1 MSINFTPTPAN
12 EHQRKANW
20 DHKYRH
26 QNMSV
31 DMDVWYPFLKSIT
44 FKTYFIPLK
53 YREAEAVLNFN
64 FFKNKGKK
72 EKFTKEDITILKSLE
87 KKVDHYF
94 ETHEDLKNGAMFRL
108 SGRSGKDMDY
118 YDNKKI
124 FALYEENLEKVAKEY
139 GTDKTDINTKYVAI
153 TTLMNRFK
161 VNNGKDV
168 LNVLLTSE
176 RLFLDLKDWL
186 NHGGR
191 EQMILR
197 VWDDSLCSNREFRAF
212 IQNNELKAI
221 CQDERFACFKNMV
234 ENKDLY
240 EKLINEYFKKAL
252 QPLMKIPNYIA
263 DFCIL
268 KNNEVKLI
276 EFSPF
281 LRCTSACLFR
291 WDLNYDEMLHG
302 SGKLT
307 IRDKVCENLEYFV
320 NEWETYQSKPS
331 DPFDNYFKEVDSDNK
346 GVSIIDKTKNVFS
359 NLFKKKSNNENNN
372 KNEENTKKEEEK
384 VESNDNTNNTNKE
397 PKTFDMEKTKKFFS
411 NLFKKK
417 DNNENNNK
425 IEENTKKEDEKV
437 ESNDNTNNTNKEPKK
452 FDMEKTKKFF
462 SNLFKKKDNNEESN
476 KNEENTKKEDE
487 KVESNDN
494 NINSIE
500 KETKRFDFDK
510 TKKFFSN
517 LFKKKDNNENNNK
530 IEEITNKEDEK
541 VESNDNN
548 TITINKEPIKFE
560 NRKIFVVS
568 VLKTGF
574 FWSHK
579 YITYD
584 GSEDKVV
591 GKGVLE
597 DHTIYVDKNG
607 FGWIMEKKG
616 KKCYGEVIDVEYEDF
631 LDVEFFYGQRDTTM
645 QEITVKVDGED
656 VKVYAYIIK
665 EIFDNVKSE
674 ESEEKCEIEEYTL
687 EMQNEKFNSM
697 QHIINQQERYL
708 HMSLD
713 FDLKDSW

>member
-1 MSINFTPTPAN
+1 MSKNFTPTPAN

-53 YREAEAVLNFN
+53 YREAEAILNYN
-64 FFKNKGKK
+64 FYRNKNMKD
-72 EKFTKEDITILKSLE
+72 KFTKEDTKILKNLQ
-87 KKVDHYF
+87 KKVDYFF
-94 ETHEDLKNGAMFRL
+94 ETYDDLKNGAMFRL

-124 FALYEENLEKVAKEY
+124 MALYEENLEKVSKKLGKE
-139 GTDKTDINTKYVAI
+139 KTDVNTKYVAI

-197 VWDDSLCSNREFRAF
+197 KWDDSLCSDKEFRAF

-221 CQDERFACFKNMV
+221 CQDERFALFQDLV
-234 ENKDLY
+234 DNKDLY
-240 EKLINEYFKKAL
+240 EKLINDYFKTAL

-291 WDLNYDEMLHG
+291 WDINYDEMLHG
-302 SGKLT
+302 TGKLT
-307 IRDKVCENLEYFV
+307 VREKQCENLEYFV
-320 NEWETYQSKPS
+320 NEWITCQSKPS
-331 DPFDNYFKEVDSDNK
+331 DPFDNYFIED
-346 GVSIIDKTKNVFS
+346 
-359 NLFKKKSNNENNN
+359 
-372 KNEENTKKEEEK
+372 EEE
-384 VESNDNTNNTNKE
+384 E
-397 PKTFDMEKTKKFFS
+397 
-411 NLFKKK
+411 
-417 DNNENNNK
+417 
-425 IEENTKKEDEKV
+425 
-437 ESNDNTNNTNKEPKK
+437 
-452 FDMEKTKKFF
+452 
-462 SNLFKKKDNNEESN
+462 EESQLD
-476 KNEENTKKEDE
+476 K
-487 KVESNDN
+487 
-494 NINSIE
+494 IL
-500 KETKRFDFDK
+500 DK
-510 TKKFFSN
+510 TKKFFSSLN
-517 LFKKKDNNENNNK
+517 PKKLFGKKQ
-530 IEEITNKEDEK
+530 
-541 VESNDNN
+541 SNDISSN
-548 TITINKEPIKFE
+548 TSQIEKKEEEKITKPFE

-579 YITYD
+579 YITYF
-584 GSEDKVV
+584 GSENKTL

-616 KKCYGEVIDVEYEDF
+616 KKCYGEIIDVEYEDF

-645 QEITVKVDGED
+645 QEITVKLDGKD
-656 VKVYAYIIK
+656 IIVYAYIIK
-665 EIFDNVKSE
+665 EIFENVKNTE
-674 ESEEKCEIEEYTL
+674 PDNICEIEEYTI

-708 HMSLD
+708 NMSLD

>member
-1 MSINFTPTPAN
+1 MSKNFTPKPAN

-53 YREAEAVLNFN
+53 YREAEAIINYNLYRN
-64 FFKNKGKK
+64 KNQKD
-72 EKFTKEDITILKSLE
+72 KFTKEDTKILRNLQ

-94 ETHEDLKNGAMFRL
+94 ETYDDLKNGAMFRL

-124 FALYEENLEKVAKEY
+124 FSLYQQNLEKVSKKLNKPK
-139 GTDKTDINTKYVAI
+139 DDINTKYVSI

-197 VWDDSLCSNREFRAF
+197 KWDDSLCSDKEFRAF

-221 CQDERFACFKNMV
+221 CQDERFALFQDLV
-234 ENKDLY
+234 DNKDLY
-240 EKLINEYFKKAL
+240 EKLINDYFKKAL

-291 WDLNYDEMLHG
+291 WDLNYEEMLHG

-307 IRDKVCENLEYFV
+307 VRDKVCENLEYFV
-320 NEWETYQSKPS
+320 NEWETAQSKPS
-331 DPFDNYFKEVDSDNK
+331 DPFDNYFIEDEEKKDGN
-346 GVSIIDKTKNVFS
+346 IIDKAKNFFS
-359 NLFKKKSNNENNN
+359 HLNPMRLFSKKNNNDTNSNSNNINNNN
-372 KNEENTKKEEEK
+372 KTEEK
-384 VESNDNTNNTNKE
+384 TESE
-397 PKTFDMEKTKKFFS
+397 
-411 NLFKKK
+411 
-417 DNNENNNK
+417 
-425 IEENTKKEDEKV
+425 
-437 ESNDNTNNTNKEPKK
+437 
-452 FDMEKTKKFF
+452 
-462 SNLFKKKDNNEESN
+462 
-476 KNEENTKKEDE
+476 
-487 KVESNDN
+487 
-494 NINSIE
+494 NSIE
-500 KETKRFDFDK
+500 
-510 TKKFFSN
+510 
-517 LFKKKDNNENNNK
+517 NK
-530 IEEITNKEDEK
+530 DEK
-541 VESNDNN
+541 
-548 TITINKEPIKFE
+548 PFE

-584 GSEDKVV
+584 GSENKSL
-591 GKGVLE
+591 GKAVLE
-597 DHTIYVDKNG
+597 NHTIYVDKNG
-607 FGWIMEKKG
+607 FGWIMEKEG

-645 QEITVKVDGED
+645 KEITVKLDDKE

-665 EIFDNVKSE
+665 EIFDNVKNDE
-674 ESEEKCEIEEYTL
+674 GEEKCEIEEYTL

>member
-1 MSINFTPTPAN
+1 MSENFTPIPADDFL
-12 EHQRKANW
+12 RRANW

-64 FFKNKGKK
+64 FFRNKNQPD
-72 EKFTKEDITILKSLE
+72 KFTKEDTEILRNLE

-94 ETHEDLKNGAMFRL
+94 QTYDDLKNGAMFRL

-124 FALYEENLEKVAKEY
+124 MSLYEQNLDKVAKIY
-139 GTDKTDINTKYVAI
+139 GTDKNDVNTKYVAI
-153 TTLMNRFK
+153 CTLMNRFK
-161 VNNGKDV
+161 VNSGKDV

-186 NHGGR
+186 NHGGK

-197 VWDDSLCSNREFRAF
+197 VWDDNLCSDREFRAF

-221 CQDERFACFKNMV
+221 CQDERFAMFKNMV

-240 EKLINEYFKKAL
+240 EKLINDYFNKSLK
-252 QPLMKIPNYIA
+252 PLMKIPNYIA

-291 WDLNYDEMLHG
+291 WDINYEEMLNG
-302 SGKLT
+302 TGKLT
-307 IRDKVCENLEYFV
+307 IRDKVCENLDYFV
-320 NEWETYQSKPS
+320 NEWLTYQGKPS
-331 DPFDNYFKEVDSDNK
+331 DPFDNYFIED
-346 GVSIIDKTKNVFS
+346 
-359 NLFKKKSNNENNN
+359 
-372 KNEENTKKEEEK
+372 EEK
-384 VESNDNTNNTNKE
+384 ES
-397 PKTFDMEKTKKFFS
+397 
-411 NLFKKK
+411 
-417 DNNENNNK
+417 
-425 IEENTKKEDEKV
+425 I
-437 ESNDNTNNTNKEPKK
+437 
-452 FDMEKTKKFF
+452 
-462 SNLFKKKDNNEESN
+462 
-476 KNEENTKKEDE
+476 
-487 KVESNDN
+487 
-494 NINSIE
+494 
-500 KETKRFDFDK
+500 FDK
-510 TKKFFSN
+510 TKKILSYVN
-517 LFKKKDNNENNNK
+517 PLKLFAKKENIQNK
-530 IEEITNKEDEK
+530 IQEKKEEEIIPKK
-541 VESNDNN
+541 V
-548 TITINKEPIKFE
+548 FE

-584 GSEDKVV
+584 GSENKSL

-645 QEITVKVDGED
+645 KKISVKIDDKYIE
-656 VKVYAYIIK
+656 VYAYVIK
-665 EIFDNVKSE
+665 EIFENVKSQ
-674 ESEEKCEIEEYTL
+674 ESDDKCEIEEYTID
-687 EMQNEKFNSM
+687 MQNEKFNSM

-708 HMSLD
+708 NMSLD

>member
-1 MSINFTPTPAN
+1 MSKNFTPTPAN

-53 YREAEAVLNFN
+53 YREAEAILNYN
-64 FFKNKGKK
+64 FYRNKNMKD
-72 EKFTKEDITILKSLE
+72 KFTKEDTKILKNLQ
-87 KKVDHYF
+87 KKVDYFF
-94 ETHEDLKNGAMFRL
+94 ETYDDLKNGAMFRL

-124 FALYEENLEKVAKEY
+124 MALYEENLEKVSKKLGKE
-139 GTDKTDINTKYVAI
+139 KTDVNTKYVAI

-197 VWDDSLCSNREFRAF
+197 KWDDSLCSDKEFRAF

-221 CQDERFACFKNMV
+221 CQDERFALFQDLV
-234 ENKDLY
+234 DNKDLY
-240 EKLINEYFKKAL
+240 EKLINDYFKTAL

-291 WDLNYDEMLHG
+291 WDINYDEMLHG
-302 SGKLT
+302 TGKLT
-307 IRDKVCENLEYFV
+307 VREKQCENLEYFV
-320 NEWETYQSKPS
+320 NEWITCQSKPS
-331 DPFDNYFKEVDSDNK
+331 DPFDNYFIED
-346 GVSIIDKTKNVFS
+346 
-359 NLFKKKSNNENNN
+359 EEE
-372 KNEENTKKEEEK
+372 EENPL
-384 VESNDNTNNTNKE
+384 D
-397 PKTFDMEKTKKFFS
+397 
-411 NLFKKK
+411 
-417 DNNENNNK
+417 K
-425 IEENTKKEDEKV
+425 I
-437 ESNDNTNNTNKEPKK
+437 
-452 FDMEKTKKFF
+452 
-462 SNLFKKKDNNEESN
+462 L
-476 KNEENTKKEDE
+476 
-487 KVESNDN
+487 
-494 NINSIE
+494 
-500 KETKRFDFDK
+500 DK
-510 TKKFFSN
+510 TKKFFSSLN
-517 LFKKKDNNENNNK
+517 PKKLFGKKQ
-530 IEEITNKEDEK
+530 
-541 VESNDNN
+541 SNDISSN
-548 TITINKEPIKFE
+548 TSQIEKKEEEKITKPFE

-579 YITYD
+579 YITYF
-584 GSEDKVV
+584 GSENKTL

-616 KKCYGEVIDVEYEDF
+616 KKCYGEIIDVEYEDF

-645 QEITVKVDGED
+645 QEITVKLDGKD
-656 VKVYAYIIK
+656 IIVYAYIIK
-665 EIFDNVKSE
+665 EIFENVKNTE
-674 ESEEKCEIEEYTL
+674 PDNICEIEEYTI

-708 HMSLD
+708 NMSLD

>member
-1 MSINFTPTPAN
+1 MSKNFTPKPAN

-53 YREAEAVLNFN
+53 YREAEAIINYNLYRN
-64 FFKNKGKK
+64 KNQKD
-72 EKFTKEDITILKSLE
+72 KFTKEDTKILRNLQ

-94 ETHEDLKNGAMFRL
+94 ETYDDLKNGAMFRL

-124 FALYEENLEKVAKEY
+124 FSLYQQNLEKVSKKLNKPK
-139 GTDKTDINTKYVAI
+139 DDINTKYVSI

-197 VWDDSLCSNREFRAF
+197 KWDDSLCSDKEFRAF

-221 CQDERFACFKNMV
+221 CQDERFALFQDLV
-234 ENKDLY
+234 DNKDLY
-240 EKLINEYFKKAL
+240 EKLINDYFKKAL

-291 WDLNYDEMLHG
+291 WDLNYEEMLHG

-307 IRDKVCENLEYFV
+307 VRDKVCENLEYFV
-320 NEWETYQSKPS
+320 NEWETAQSKPS
-331 DPFDNYFKEVDSDNK
+331 DPFDNYFIEDEEKKDEN
-346 GVSIIDKTKNVFS
+346 IIDKAKNFFS
-359 NLFKKKSNNENNN
+359 HLNPMKLFSKKNNNDTNSNSNNINNNN
-372 KNEENTKKEEEK
+372 KTEEK
-384 VESNDNTNNTNKE
+384 TESE
-397 PKTFDMEKTKKFFS
+397 
-411 NLFKKK
+411 
-417 DNNENNNK
+417 
-425 IEENTKKEDEKV
+425 
-437 ESNDNTNNTNKEPKK
+437 
-452 FDMEKTKKFF
+452 
-462 SNLFKKKDNNEESN
+462 
-476 KNEENTKKEDE
+476 
-487 KVESNDN
+487 
-494 NINSIE
+494 NSIE
-500 KETKRFDFDK
+500 
-510 TKKFFSN
+510 
-517 LFKKKDNNENNNK
+517 NK
-530 IEEITNKEDEK
+530 DEK
-541 VESNDNN
+541 
-548 TITINKEPIKFE
+548 PFE

-584 GSEDKVV
+584 GSEDKSL
-591 GKGVLE
+591 GKAVLE
-597 DHTIYVDKNG
+597 NHTIYVDKNG
-607 FGWIMEKKG
+607 FGWIMEKEG

-645 QEITVKVDGED
+645 KEITVKLDDKEI
-656 VKVYAYIIK
+656 KVYAYIIK
-665 EIFDNVKSE
+665 EIFDNVKNDE
-674 ESEEKCEIEEYTL
+674 GEEKCEIEEYTL

-708 HMSLD
+708 KMSLD

>member
-1 MSINFTPTPAN
+1 MSINFTPTPASS
-12 EHQRKANW
+12 HQRKANW

-64 FFKNKGKK
+64 FFRNKNQPD
-72 EKFTKEDITILKSLE
+72 KFTKEDTEILRNLE

-94 ETHEDLKNGAMFRL
+94 QTYDDLKNGAMFRL

-118 YDNKKI
+118 YDNNKI
-124 FALYEENLEKVAKEY
+124 MSLYEQNLDKVAKIY
-139 GTDKTDINTKYVAI
+139 GTDKNDVNTKYVAI
-153 TTLMNRFK
+153 CTLMNRFK
-161 VNNGKDV
+161 VNSGKDV

-186 NHGGR
+186 NHGGK

-197 VWDDSLCSNREFRAF
+197 VWDDNLCSDREFRAF

-221 CQDERFACFKNMV
+221 CQDERFAMFKNMV

-240 EKLINEYFKKAL
+240 EKLINDYFNKSLK
-252 QPLMKIPNYIA
+252 PLMKIPNYIA

-291 WDLNYDEMLHG
+291 WDINYEEMLNG
-302 SGKLT
+302 TGKLT
-307 IRDKVCENLEYFV
+307 IRDKVCENLDYFV
-320 NEWETYQSKPS
+320 NEWLTYQGKPS
-331 DPFDNYFKEVDSDNK
+331 DPFDNYFIED
-346 GVSIIDKTKNVFS
+346 
-359 NLFKKKSNNENNN
+359 
-372 KNEENTKKEEEK
+372 EEK
-384 VESNDNTNNTNKE
+384 ES
-397 PKTFDMEKTKKFFS
+397 
-411 NLFKKK
+411 
-417 DNNENNNK
+417 
-425 IEENTKKEDEKV
+425 I
-437 ESNDNTNNTNKEPKK
+437 
-452 FDMEKTKKFF
+452 
-462 SNLFKKKDNNEESN
+462 
-476 KNEENTKKEDE
+476 
-487 KVESNDN
+487 
-494 NINSIE
+494 
-500 KETKRFDFDK
+500 FDK
-510 TKKFFSN
+510 TKKILSYVN
-517 LFKKKDNNENNNK
+517 PLKLFAKKENIQNK
-530 IEEITNKEDEK
+530 IQEKKEEEIIPKK
-541 VESNDNN
+541 V
-548 TITINKEPIKFE
+548 FE

-584 GSEDKVV
+584 GSENKSL

-645 QEITVKVDGED
+645 KKISVKIDDKYIE
-656 VKVYAYIIK
+656 VYAYVIK
-665 EIFDNVKSE
+665 EIFENVKSQ
-674 ESEEKCEIEEYTL
+674 ESDDKCEIEEYTID
-687 EMQNEKFNSM
+687 MQNEKFNSM

-708 HMSLD
+708 NMSLD

>member
-1 MSINFTPTPAN
+1 MSKNFTPTPAN
-12 EHQRKANW
+12 QHQRKANW

-53 YREAEAVLNFN
+53 YREAEAILNFN
-64 FFKNKGKK
+64 FYRNKNMKD
-72 EKFTKEDITILKSLE
+72 KFTKEDTKILRNLQ
-87 KKVDHYF
+87 KKVDYFF
-94 ETHEDLKNGAMFRL
+94 ETYDDLKNGAMFRL

-118 YDNKKI
+118 YDNEKI
-124 FALYEENLEKVAKEY
+124 MALYEENLEKVSKKLGKE
-139 GTDKTDINTKYVAI
+139 KTDINTKYVAI

-197 VWDDSLCSNREFRAF
+197 KWDDSLCSDKEFRAF

-221 CQDERFACFKNMV
+221 CQDERFALFQDLV
-234 ENKDLY
+234 DNKDLY
-240 EKLINEYFKKAL
+240 EKLINDYFKKAL

-291 WDLNYDEMLHG
+291 WDINYDEMLHG
-302 SGKLT
+302 DGKLT
-307 IRDKVCENLEYFV
+307 VREKVCENLEFFV
-320 NEWETYQSKPS
+320 NDWITCQSKPS
-331 DPFDNYFKEVDSDNK
+331 DPFDDYFIED
-346 GVSIIDKTKNVFS
+346 
-359 NLFKKKSNNENNN
+359 
-372 KNEENTKKEEEK
+372 EEE
-384 VESNDNTNNTNKE
+384 ESE
-397 PKTFDMEKTKKFFS
+397 
-411 NLFKKK
+411 LG
-417 DNNENNNK
+417 K
-425 IEENTKKEDEKV
+425 I
-437 ESNDNTNNTNKEPKK
+437 
-452 FDMEKTKKFF
+452 
-462 SNLFKKKDNNEESN
+462 
-476 KNEENTKKEDE
+476 
-487 KVESNDN
+487 
-494 NINSIE
+494 I
-500 KETKRFDFDK
+500 DK
-510 TKKFFSN
+510 TKKFFSSLN
-517 LFKKKDNNENNNK
+517 PMKLFGKKENNENKANTVQEEKKEEEK
-530 IEEITNKEDEK
+530 ITK
-541 VESNDNN
+541 
-548 TITINKEPIKFE
+548 PFE

-579 YITYD
+579 YITYF
-584 GSEDKVV
+584 GSENKTL
-591 GKGVLE
+591 GKGILE

-616 KKCYGEVIDVEYEDF
+616 KKCYGEIIDVEYEDF

-645 QEITVKVDGED
+645 QEITVKLDGKD
-656 VKVYAYIIK
+656 VKVYAYVIK
-665 EIFDNVKSE
+665 EIFENVKNTSPE
-674 ESEEKCEIEEYTL
+674 DICEIEEYTI

-708 HMSLD
+708 NMSLD

>member
-1 MSINFTPTPAN
+1 MSKNFTPTPAN

-53 YREAEAVLNFN
+53 YREAEAILNYN
-64 FFKNKGKK
+64 FYRNKNMKD
-72 EKFTKEDITILKSLE
+72 KFTKEDTKILKNLQ
-87 KKVDHYF
+87 KKVDYFF
-94 ETHEDLKNGAMFRL
+94 ETYDDLKNGAMFRL

-124 FALYEENLEKVAKEY
+124 MALYEENLEKVSKKLGKE
-139 GTDKTDINTKYVAI
+139 KTDVNTKYVAI

-197 VWDDSLCSNREFRAF
+197 KWDDSLCSDKEFRAF

-221 CQDERFACFKNMV
+221 CQDERFALFQDLV
-234 ENKDLY
+234 DNKDLY
-240 EKLINEYFKKAL
+240 EKLINDYFKTAL

-291 WDLNYDEMLHG
+291 WDINYDEMLHG
-302 SGKLT
+302 TGKLT
-307 IRDKVCENLEYFV
+307 VREKQCENLEYFV
-320 NEWETYQSKPS
+320 NEWITCQSKPS
-331 DPFDNYFKEVDSDNK
+331 DPFDNYFIED
-346 GVSIIDKTKNVFS
+346 
-359 NLFKKKSNNENNN
+359 
-372 KNEENTKKEEEK
+372 EEE
-384 VESNDNTNNTNKE
+384 
-397 PKTFDMEKTKKFFS
+397 
-411 NLFKKK
+411 
-417 DNNENNNK
+417 
-425 IEENTKKEDEKV
+425 
-437 ESNDNTNNTNKEPKK
+437 
-452 FDMEKTKKFF
+452 
-462 SNLFKKKDNNEESN
+462 EESQLD
-476 KNEENTKKEDE
+476 K
-487 KVESNDN
+487 
-494 NINSIE
+494 IL
-500 KETKRFDFDK
+500 DK
-510 TKKFFSN
+510 TKKFFSSLN
-517 LFKKKDNNENNNK
+517 PKKLFGKKQ
-530 IEEITNKEDEK
+530 
-541 VESNDNN
+541 SNDISSN
-548 TITINKEPIKFE
+548 TSQVEKKEEEKIKKPFE

-579 YITYD
+579 YITYF
-584 GSEDKVV
+584 GSENKTL

-597 DHTIYVDKNG
+597 DHTIYIDKNG

-616 KKCYGEVIDVEYEDF
+616 KKCYGEIIDVEYEDF

-645 QEITVKVDGED
+645 QEITVKLDGKD
-656 VKVYAYIIK
+656 IIVYAYIIK
-665 EIFDNVKSE
+665 EIFENVKNTE
-674 ESEEKCEIEEYTL
+674 PDNICEIEEYTI
-687 EMQNEKFNSM
+687 EIQNEKFNSM

-708 HMSLD
+708 NMSLD

>member
-1 MSINFTPTPAN
+1 MSKNFTPKPAN

-53 YREAEAVLNFN
+53 YREAEAIINYNLYRN
-64 FFKNKGKK
+64 KNQKD
-72 EKFTKEDITILKSLE
+72 KFTKEDTKILRNLQ

-94 ETHEDLKNGAMFRL
+94 ETYDDLNNGAMFRL

-124 FALYEENLEKVAKEY
+124 FSLYQQNLEKVSKKLNKPK
-139 GTDKTDINTKYVAI
+139 DDINTKYVSI

-197 VWDDSLCSNREFRAF
+197 KWDDSLCSDKEFRAF

-221 CQDERFACFKNMV
+221 CQDERFALFQDLV
-234 ENKDLY
+234 DNKDLY
-240 EKLINEYFKKAL
+240 EKLINDYFKKAL

-291 WDLNYDEMLHG
+291 WDLNYEEMLHG

-307 IRDKVCENLEYFV
+307 VRDKVCENLEYFV
-320 NEWETYQSKPS
+320 NEWETAQSKPS
-331 DPFDNYFKEVDSDNK
+331 DPFDNYFIEDEEKKDEN
-346 GVSIIDKTKNVFS
+346 IIDKAKNFFS
-359 NLFKKKSNNENNN
+359 HLNPMKLFSKKNNNDTNSNSNNINNNN
-372 KNEENTKKEEEK
+372 KTEEK
-384 VESNDNTNNTNKE
+384 TESE
-397 PKTFDMEKTKKFFS
+397 
-411 NLFKKK
+411 
-417 DNNENNNK
+417 
-425 IEENTKKEDEKV
+425 
-437 ESNDNTNNTNKEPKK
+437 
-452 FDMEKTKKFF
+452 
-462 SNLFKKKDNNEESN
+462 
-476 KNEENTKKEDE
+476 
-487 KVESNDN
+487 
-494 NINSIE
+494 NSIE
-500 KETKRFDFDK
+500 
-510 TKKFFSN
+510 
-517 LFKKKDNNENNNK
+517 
-530 IEEITNKEDEK
+530 NKEK
-541 VESNDNN
+541 
-548 TITINKEPIKFE
+548 KPFE

-584 GSEDKVV
+584 GSEDKSL
-591 GKGVLE
+591 GKAVLE
-597 DHTIYVDKNG
+597 NHTIYVDKNG
-607 FGWIMEKKG
+607 FGWIMEKEG

-645 QEITVKVDGED
+645 KEITVKLDDKE

-665 EIFDNVKSE
+665 EIFDNVKNDE
-674 ESEEKCEIEEYTL
+674 GEEKCEIEEYTL

-708 HMSLD
+708 NMSLD

>member
-1 MSINFTPTPAN
+1 MSINYTPTPAN

-64 FFKNKGKK
+64 YFKNKGKK
-72 EKFTKEDITILKSLE
+72 DMFKKEDIEILKNLQ

-94 ETHEDLKNGAMFRL
+94 ETYDDLKNGAMFRL

-118 YDNKKI
+118 YDNEKI
-124 FALYEENLEKVAKEY
+124 YALYQENLEKVAKEY

-268 KNNEVKLI
+268 KDNEVKLI

-291 WDLNYDEMLHG
+291 WDLNYDEMLNG

-320 NEWETYQSKPS
+320 TEWETYQSKPS
-331 DPFDNYFKEVDSDNK
+331 DPFDNYFKENDDDN
-346 GVSIIDKTKNVFS
+346 VEEIEQESIIDKTKKFFF
-359 NLFKKKSNNENNN
+359 NLFKKKNNNAITDN
-372 KNEENTKKEEEK
+372 KNEETTKKEEEK
-384 VESNDNTNNTNKE
+384 VENSDNNTNTNITTE
-397 PKTFDMEKTKKFFS
+397 PK
-411 NLFKKK
+411 
-417 DNNENNNK
+417 
-425 IEENTKKEDEKV
+425 
-437 ESNDNTNNTNKEPKK
+437 
-452 FDMEKTKKFF
+452 
-462 SNLFKKKDNNEESN
+462 
-476 KNEENTKKEDE
+476 
-487 KVESNDN
+487 
-494 NINSIE
+494 
-500 KETKRFDFDK
+500 
-510 TKKFFSN
+510 
-517 LFKKKDNNENNNK
+517 
-530 IEEITNKEDEK
+530 
-541 VESNDNN
+541 
-548 TITINKEPIKFE
+548 KFE

-591 GKGVLE
+591 GRGVLE

-645 QEITVKVDGED
+645 QEITVKVDGKDE
-656 VKVYAYIIK
+656 KVYAYIIK

-674 ESEEKCEIEEYTL
+674 EGEDKCEIEEYTL

>member
-1 MSINFTPTPAN
+1 MSKNFTPKPAN

-53 YREAEAVLNFN
+53 YREAEAIINYNLYRN
-64 FFKNKGKK
+64 KNQKD
-72 EKFTKEDITILKSLE
+72 KFTKEDTKILRNLQ

-94 ETHEDLKNGAMFRL
+94 ETYDDLKNGAMFRL

-124 FALYEENLEKVAKEY
+124 FSLYQQNLEKVSKKLNKPK
-139 GTDKTDINTKYVAI
+139 DDINTKYVSI

-197 VWDDSLCSNREFRAF
+197 KWDDSLCSDKEFRAF

-221 CQDERFACFKNMV
+221 CQDERFALFQDLV
-234 ENKDLY
+234 DNKDLY
-240 EKLINEYFKKAL
+240 EKLINDYFKKAL

-291 WDLNYDEMLHG
+291 WDLNYEEMLHG

-307 IRDKVCENLEYFV
+307 VRDKVCENLEYFV
-320 NEWETYQSKPS
+320 NEWETAQSKPS
-331 DPFDNYFKEVDSDNK
+331 DPFDNYFIEDEEKKDEN
-346 GVSIIDKTKNVFS
+346 IIDKAKNFFS
-359 NLFKKKSNNENNN
+359 HLNPMKLFSKKNNN
-372 KNEENTKKEEEK
+372 DTN
-384 VESNDNTNNTNKE
+384 SN
-397 PKTFDMEKTKKFFS
+397 S
-411 NLFKKK
+411 
-417 DNNENNNK
+417 
-425 IEENTKKEDEKV
+425 
-437 ESNDNTNNTNKEPKK
+437 
-452 FDMEKTKKFF
+452 
-462 SNLFKKKDNNEESN
+462 
-476 KNEENTKKEDE
+476 
-487 KVESNDN
+487 N
-494 NINSIE
+494 NINNNDKTEGKTESENSIE
-500 KETKRFDFDK
+500 
-510 TKKFFSN
+510 
-517 LFKKKDNNENNNK
+517 
-530 IEEITNKEDEK
+530 NKEEK
-541 VESNDNN
+541 
-548 TITINKEPIKFE
+548 PFE

-584 GSEDKVV
+584 GSEDKSL
-591 GKGVLE
+591 GKAVLE
-597 DHTIYVDKNG
+597 NHTIYVDKNG
-607 FGWIMEKKG
+607 FGWIMEKEG

-645 QEITVKVDGED
+645 KEITVKLDDKE

-665 EIFDNVKSE
+665 EIFDNVKNDE
-674 ESEEKCEIEEYTL
+674 GEEKCEIEEYTL

-708 HMSLD
+708 NMSLD

>member
-1 MSINFTPTPAN
+1 MSKNFTPTPAN

-53 YREAEAVLNFN
+53 YREAEAILNYN
-64 FFKNKGKK
+64 FYRNKNMKD
-72 EKFTKEDITILKSLE
+72 KFTKEDTKILKNLQ
-87 KKVDHYF
+87 KKVDYFF
-94 ETHEDLKNGAMFRL
+94 ETYDDLKNGAMFRL

-124 FALYEENLEKVAKEY
+124 MALYEENLEKVSKKLGKE
-139 GTDKTDINTKYVAI
+139 KTDVNTKYVAI

-197 VWDDSLCSNREFRAF
+197 KWDDSLCSDKEFRAF

-221 CQDERFACFKNMV
+221 CQDERFALFQDLV
-234 ENKDLY
+234 DNKDLY
-240 EKLINEYFKKAL
+240 EKLINDYFKTAL

-291 WDLNYDEMLHG
+291 WDINYDEMLHG
-302 SGKLT
+302 TGKLT
-307 IRDKVCENLEYFV
+307 VREKQCENLEYFV
-320 NEWETYQSKPS
+320 NEWITCQSKPS
-331 DPFDNYFKEVDSDNK
+331 DPFDNYFIED
-346 GVSIIDKTKNVFS
+346 
-359 NLFKKKSNNENNN
+359 
-372 KNEENTKKEEEK
+372 EEE
-384 VESNDNTNNTNKE
+384 E
-397 PKTFDMEKTKKFFS
+397 
-411 NLFKKK
+411 
-417 DNNENNNK
+417 
-425 IEENTKKEDEKV
+425 
-437 ESNDNTNNTNKEPKK
+437 
-452 FDMEKTKKFF
+452 
-462 SNLFKKKDNNEESN
+462 EESQLD
-476 KNEENTKKEDE
+476 K
-487 KVESNDN
+487 
-494 NINSIE
+494 IL
-500 KETKRFDFDK
+500 DK
-510 TKKFFSN
+510 TKKFFSSLN
-517 LFKKKDNNENNNK
+517 PKKLFGKKQGNDISSNTSQIEKKEEEK
-530 IEEITNKEDEK
+530 ITK
-541 VESNDNN
+541 
-548 TITINKEPIKFE
+548 PFE

-579 YITYD
+579 YITYF
-584 GSEDKVV
+584 GSENKTL

-616 KKCYGEVIDVEYEDF
+616 KKCYGEIIDVEYEDF

-645 QEITVKVDGED
+645 QEITVKLDGKD
-656 VKVYAYIIK
+656 IIVYAYIIK
-665 EIFDNVKSE
+665 EIFENVKNTE
-674 ESEEKCEIEEYTL
+674 PDNICEIEEYTI

-708 HMSLD
+708 NMSLD

>member
-1 MSINFTPTPAN
+1 MSKNFTPTPAN

-53 YREAEAVLNFN
+53 YREAEAILNYN
-64 FFKNKGKK
+64 FYRNKNMKD
-72 EKFTKEDITILKSLE
+72 KFTKEDTKILKNLQ
-87 KKVDHYF
+87 KKVDYFF
-94 ETHEDLKNGAMFRL
+94 ETYDDLKNGAMFRL

-124 FALYEENLEKVAKEY
+124 MALYEENLEKVSKKLGKE
-139 GTDKTDINTKYVAI
+139 KTDVNTKYVAI

-197 VWDDSLCSNREFRAF
+197 KWDDSLCSDKEFRAF

-221 CQDERFACFKNMV
+221 CQDERFALFQDLV
-234 ENKDLY
+234 DNKDLY
-240 EKLINEYFKKAL
+240 EKLINDYFKTAL

-291 WDLNYDEMLHG
+291 WDINYDEMLHG
-302 SGKLT
+302 TGKLT
-307 IRDKVCENLEYFV
+307 VREKQCENLEYFV
-320 NEWETYQSKPS
+320 NEWITCQSKPS
-331 DPFDNYFKEVDSDNK
+331 DPFDNYFIED
-346 GVSIIDKTKNVFS
+346 
-359 NLFKKKSNNENNN
+359 
-372 KNEENTKKEEEK
+372 EEE
-384 VESNDNTNNTNKE
+384 
-397 PKTFDMEKTKKFFS
+397 
-411 NLFKKK
+411 
-417 DNNENNNK
+417 
-425 IEENTKKEDEKV
+425 
-437 ESNDNTNNTNKEPKK
+437 
-452 FDMEKTKKFF
+452 
-462 SNLFKKKDNNEESN
+462 EESPLD
-476 KNEENTKKEDE
+476 K
-487 KVESNDN
+487 
-494 NINSIE
+494 IL
-500 KETKRFDFDK
+500 DK
-510 TKKFFSN
+510 TKKFFSSLN
-517 LFKKKDNNENNNK
+517 PKKLFEKKQ
-530 IEEITNKEDEK
+530 
-541 VESNDNN
+541 SNDISSN
-548 TITINKEPIKFE
+548 TSQIEKKEEEKITKPFE

-579 YITYD
+579 YITYF
-584 GSEDKVV
+584 GSENKTL

-616 KKCYGEVIDVEYEDF
+616 KKCYGEIIDVEYEDF

-645 QEITVKVDGED
+645 QEITVKLDGKD
-656 VKVYAYIIK
+656 IIVYAYIIK
-665 EIFDNVKSE
+665 EIFENVKNTE
-674 ESEEKCEIEEYTL
+674 PDNICEIEEYTI

-708 HMSLD
+708 NMSLD

>member
-1 MSINFTPTPAN
+1 MSKNFTPKPAN

-53 YREAEAVLNFN
+53 YREAEAIINYNLYRN
-64 FFKNKGKK
+64 KNQKD
-72 EKFTKEDITILKSLE
+72 KFTKEDTKILRNLQ

-94 ETHEDLKNGAMFRL
+94 ETYDDLKNGAMFRL

-124 FALYEENLEKVAKEY
+124 FSLYQQNLEKVSKKLNKPK
-139 GTDKTDINTKYVAI
+139 DDINTKYVSI

-197 VWDDSLCSNREFRAF
+197 KWDDSLCSDKEFRAF

-221 CQDERFACFKNMV
+221 CQDERFALFQDLV
-234 ENKDLY
+234 DNKDLY
-240 EKLINEYFKKAL
+240 EKLINDYFKKAL

-291 WDLNYDEMLHG
+291 WDLNYEEMLHG

-307 IRDKVCENLEYFV
+307 VRDKVCENLEYFV
-320 NEWETYQSKPS
+320 NEWETAQSKPS
-331 DPFDNYFKEVDSDNK
+331 DPFDNYFIEDEEKKDEN
-346 GVSIIDKTKNVFS
+346 IIDKAKNFFS
-359 NLFKKKSNNENNN
+359 HLNPMKLFSKKNNNDTNSNSNNINNNN
-372 KNEENTKKEEEK
+372 KTEEK
-384 VESNDNTNNTNKE
+384 TESG
-397 PKTFDMEKTKKFFS
+397 
-411 NLFKKK
+411 
-417 DNNENNNK
+417 
-425 IEENTKKEDEKV
+425 
-437 ESNDNTNNTNKEPKK
+437 
-452 FDMEKTKKFF
+452 
-462 SNLFKKKDNNEESN
+462 
-476 KNEENTKKEDE
+476 
-487 KVESNDN
+487 
-494 NINSIE
+494 NSIE
-500 KETKRFDFDK
+500 
-510 TKKFFSN
+510 
-517 LFKKKDNNENNNK
+517 
-530 IEEITNKEDEK
+530 NKEEK
-541 VESNDNN
+541 
-548 TITINKEPIKFE
+548 PFE

-584 GSEDKVV
+584 GSEDKSL
-591 GKGVLE
+591 GKAVLE
-597 DHTIYVDKNG
+597 NHTIYVDKNG
-607 FGWIMEKKG
+607 FGWIMEKEG

-645 QEITVKVDGED
+645 KEITVKLDDKE

-665 EIFDNVKSE
+665 EIFDNVKNDE
-674 ESEEKCEIEEYTL
+674 GEEKCEIEEYTL

-708 HMSLD
+708 NMSLD

>member
-12 EHQRKANW
+12 KHQRSANW

-53 YREAEAVLNFN
+53 YREAEAILNFN
-64 FFKNKGKK
+64 YYRNKGQKD
-72 EKFTKEDITILKSLE
+72 KFTKEDTKILRNLE

-94 ETHEDLKNGAMFRL
+94 ETHDDLKNGAMFRL

-118 YDNKKI
+118 YDNEKI
-124 FALYEENLEKVAKEY
+124 YALYQENLKRKCKEL
-139 GTDKTDINTKYVAI
+139 GTDENDINTKYVSI

-197 VWDDSLCSNREFRAF
+197 KWDDSLCSDREFRAF

-221 CQDERFACFKNMV
+221 CQDERFALFKNMV

-240 EKLINEYFKKAL
+240 EKLINDYFKTAL

-291 WDLNYDEMLHG
+291 WDINYDEMLHG
-302 SGKLT
+302 NGKLT
-307 IRDKVCENLEYFV
+307 VREKECENLEYFV
-320 NEWETYQSKPS
+320 TEWEAQQSKPS
-331 DPFDNYFKEVDSDNK
+331 DPFDNYFIEDEEKKNE
-346 GVSIIDKTKNVFS
+346 GFIDKAKN
-359 NLFKKKSNNENNN
+359 
-372 KNEENTKKEEEK
+372 
-384 VESNDNTNNTNKE
+384 
-397 PKTFDMEKTKKFFS
+397 FFS
-411 NLFKKK
+411 NLFGKKQ
-417 DNNENNNK
+417 NTNENTIKEENK
-425 IEENTKKEDEKV
+425 ITNTE
-437 ESNDNTNNTNKEPKK
+437 NKE
-452 FDMEKTKKFF
+452 
-462 SNLFKKKDNNEESN
+462 N
-476 KNEENTKKEDE
+476 K
-487 KVESNDN
+487 
-494 NINSIE
+494 
-500 KETKRFDFDK
+500 
-510 TKKFFSN
+510 
-517 LFKKKDNNENNNK
+517 
-530 IEEITNKEDEK
+530 
-541 VESNDNN
+541 
-548 TITINKEPIKFE
+548 KFE

-574 FWSHK
+574 YWSPK

-584 GSEDKVV
+584 GNENKVL

-607 FGWIMEKKG
+607 FGWILEKKG

-631 LDVEFFYGQRDTTM
+631 LDVEFFYGQKDTLM
-645 QEITVKVDGED
+645 QEITVKVDDKD
-656 VKVYAYIIK
+656 VKVYAYVVK
-665 EIFDNVKSE
+665 EIFDNVKNE
-674 ESEEKCEIEEYTL
+674 KDGEKCEVEEYTL

-697 QHIINQQERYL
+697 QHVINQQERYL

>member
-1 MSINFTPTPAN
+1 MSINYTPTPAN
-12 EHQRKANW
+12 QHQRKANW

-53 YREAEAVLNFN
+53 YREAEAIINYNLYRN
-64 FFKNKGKK
+64 KNQKD
-72 EKFTKEDITILKSLE
+72 KFTKEDTKILRNLQ

-94 ETHEDLKNGAMFRL
+94 ETYDDLKNGAMFRL

-124 FALYEENLEKVAKEY
+124 FSLYQQNLEKVSKKLNKPK
-139 GTDKTDINTKYVAI
+139 DDINTKYVSI

-197 VWDDSLCSNREFRAF
+197 KWDDSLCSDKEFRAF

-221 CQDERFACFKNMV
+221 CQDERFALFQDLV
-234 ENKDLY
+234 DNKDLY
-240 EKLINEYFKKAL
+240 EKLINDYFKKAL

-291 WDLNYDEMLHG
+291 WDLNYEEMLHG

-307 IRDKVCENLEYFV
+307 VRDKVCENLEYFV
-320 NEWETYQSKPS
+320 NEWETAQSKPS
-331 DPFDNYFKEVDSDNK
+331 DPFDNYFIEDEEKKDEN
-346 GVSIIDKTKNVFS
+346 IIDKAKNFFS
-359 NLFKKKSNNENNN
+359 HLNPMKLFSKKNNNDTNSNSNNINNNN
-372 KNEENTKKEEEK
+372 KTEEK
-384 VESNDNTNNTNKE
+384 TESE
-397 PKTFDMEKTKKFFS
+397 
-411 NLFKKK
+411 
-417 DNNENNNK
+417 
-425 IEENTKKEDEKV
+425 
-437 ESNDNTNNTNKEPKK
+437 
-452 FDMEKTKKFF
+452 
-462 SNLFKKKDNNEESN
+462 
-476 KNEENTKKEDE
+476 
-487 KVESNDN
+487 
-494 NINSIE
+494 NSIE
-500 KETKRFDFDK
+500 
-510 TKKFFSN
+510 
-517 LFKKKDNNENNNK
+517 
-530 IEEITNKEDEK
+530 NKEEK
-541 VESNDNN
+541 
-548 TITINKEPIKFE
+548 PFE

-584 GSEDKVV
+584 GSEDKSL
-591 GKGVLE
+591 GKAVLE
-597 DHTIYVDKNG
+597 NHTIYVDKNG
-607 FGWIMEKKG
+607 FGWIMEKEG
-616 KKCYGEVIDVEYEDF
+616 KKCYGEVIEVEYEDF

-645 QEITVKVDGED
+645 KEITVKLDDKE

-665 EIFDNVKSE
+665 EIFDNVKNDE
-674 ESEEKCEIEEYTL
+674 GEEKCEIEEYTL

-708 HMSLD
+708 NMSLD

>member
-1 MSINFTPTPAN
+1 MSKNFTPTPAN

-53 YREAEAVLNFN
+53 YREAEAILNYN
-64 FFKNKGKK
+64 FYRNKNMKD
-72 EKFTKEDITILKSLE
+72 KFTKEDTKILKNLQ
-87 KKVDHYF
+87 KKVDYFF
-94 ETHEDLKNGAMFRL
+94 ETYDDLKNGAMFRL

-124 FALYEENLEKVAKEY
+124 MALYEENLEKVSKKLGKE
-139 GTDKTDINTKYVAI
+139 KTDVNTKYVAI

-197 VWDDSLCSNREFRAF
+197 KWDDSLCSDKEFRAF

-221 CQDERFACFKNMV
+221 CQDERFALFQDLV
-234 ENKDLY
+234 DNKDLY
-240 EKLINEYFKKAL
+240 EKLINDYFKTAL

-291 WDLNYDEMLHG
+291 WDINYDEMLHG
-302 SGKLT
+302 TGKLT
-307 IRDKVCENLEYFV
+307 VREKQCENLEYFV
-320 NEWETYQSKPS
+320 NEWITCQSKPS
-331 DPFDNYFKEVDSDNK
+331 DPFDNYFIED
-346 GVSIIDKTKNVFS
+346 
-359 NLFKKKSNNENNN
+359 
-372 KNEENTKKEEEK
+372 EEE
-384 VESNDNTNNTNKE
+384 ESQLD
-397 PKTFDMEKTKKFFS
+397 
-411 NLFKKK
+411 
-417 DNNENNNK
+417 K
-425 IEENTKKEDEKV
+425 I
-437 ESNDNTNNTNKEPKK
+437 
-452 FDMEKTKKFF
+452 
-462 SNLFKKKDNNEESN
+462 L
-476 KNEENTKKEDE
+476 
-487 KVESNDN
+487 
-494 NINSIE
+494 
-500 KETKRFDFDK
+500 DK
-510 TKKFFSN
+510 TKKFFSSLN
-517 LFKKKDNNENNNK
+517 PKKLFGKKQ
-530 IEEITNKEDEK
+530 
-541 VESNDNN
+541 SNDISSNSSQVEK
-548 TITINKEPIKFE
+548 KEEEKIKKPFE

-579 YITYD
+579 YITYF
-584 GSEDKVV
+584 GSENKTL

-616 KKCYGEVIDVEYEDF
+616 KKCYGEIIDVEYEDF

-645 QEITVKVDGED
+645 QEITVKLDGKD
-656 VKVYAYIIK
+656 IIVYAYIIK
-665 EIFDNVKSE
+665 EIFENVKNTE
-674 ESEEKCEIEEYTL
+674 PDNICEIEEYTI

-708 HMSLD
+708 NMSLD

>member
-12 EHQRKANW
+12 EHQRRANW

-53 YREAEAVLNFN
+53 YKEAEAILNFN
-64 FFKNKGKK
+64 YYRNKGKK
-72 EKFTKEDITILKSLE
+72 DKFTKEDTKILRNLE
-87 KKVDHYF
+87 KKVEHYF
-94 ETHEDLKNGAMFRL
+94 ETHDDLKNGAMFRL

-118 YDNKKI
+118 YDNEKI
-124 FALYEENLEKVAKEY
+124 YSLYQENLKRKCKEL
-139 GTDKTDINTKYVAI
+139 GTDENDINTKYVSI

-197 VWDDSLCSNREFRAF
+197 KWDDSLCSDREFRAF

-221 CQDERFACFKNMV
+221 CQDERFALFKNMV

-240 EKLINEYFKKAL
+240 EKLINNYFKTAL

-291 WDLNYDEMLHG
+291 WDINYDEMLHG
-302 SGKLT
+302 DGKLT
-307 IRDKVCENLEYFV
+307 VREKECENLEYFV
-320 NEWETYQSKPS
+320 TEWEAQQSKPS
-331 DPFDNYFKEVDSDNK
+331 DPFDNYFIEDEEKKNE
-346 GVSIIDKTKNVFS
+346 GFIDKAKN
-359 NLFKKKSNNENNN
+359 
-372 KNEENTKKEEEK
+372 
-384 VESNDNTNNTNKE
+384 
-397 PKTFDMEKTKKFFS
+397 FFS
-411 NLFKKK
+411 NLFGKKQ
-417 DNNENNNK
+417 NENNINENIIKEEDK
-425 IEENTKKEDEKV
+425 ITNTE
-437 ESNDNTNNTNKEPKK
+437 NKEIK
-452 FDMEKTKKFF
+452 
-462 SNLFKKKDNNEESN
+462 
-476 KNEENTKKEDE
+476 
-487 KVESNDN
+487 
-494 NINSIE
+494 
-500 KETKRFDFDK
+500 
-510 TKKFFSN
+510 
-517 LFKKKDNNENNNK
+517 
-530 IEEITNKEDEK
+530 
-541 VESNDNN
+541 
-548 TITINKEPIKFE
+548 KFE

-574 FWSHK
+574 YWNPK

-584 GSEDKVV
+584 GNENKVL

-607 FGWIMEKKG
+607 FGWILEKKG

-631 LDVEFFYGQRDTTM
+631 LDVEFFYGQKDTLM
-645 QEITVKVDGED
+645 QEITVKVDDKD
-656 VKVYAYIIK
+656 VKVYAYIVK
-665 EIFDNVKSE
+665 EIFDNVKNE
-674 ESEEKCEIEEYTL
+674 KDGEKCEVEEYTL

-697 QHIINQQERYL
+697 QHVINQQERYL

>member
-1 MSINFTPTPAN
+1 
-12 EHQRKANW
+12 
-20 DHKYRH
+20 
-26 QNMSV
+26 
-31 DMDVWYPFLKSIT
+31 
-44 FKTYFIPLK
+44 
-53 YREAEAVLNFN
+53 
-64 FFKNKGKK
+64 
-72 EKFTKEDITILKSLE
+72 
-87 KKVDHYF
+87 
-94 ETHEDLKNGAMFRL
+94 
-108 SGRSGKDMDY
+108 MDY

-124 FALYEENLEKVAKEY
+124 YDLYQQNLEKVSKKL

-161 VNNGKDV
+161 VNNGKEV

-197 VWDDSLCSNREFRAF
+197 KWDDSLCSDKEFRAF

-221 CQDERFACFKNMV
+221 CQDERFALFQDLV
-234 ENKDLY
+234 DNKDLY
-240 EKLINEYFKKAL
+240 EKLINDYFKKTL

-291 WDLNYDEMLHG
+291 WDINYEEMLHG
-302 SGKLT
+302 TGKLT
-307 IRDKVCENLEYFV
+307 VRDKVCDNLDYFV

-331 DPFDNYFKEVDSDNK
+331 DHFDDYFIEDDEDENEDNSLLDKAKKIFSYLNPMNYF
-346 GVSIIDKTKNVFS
+346 G
-359 NLFKKKSNNENNN
+359 
-372 KNEENTKKEEEK
+372 KKEIT
-384 VESNDNTNNTNKE
+384 DNANN
-397 PKTFDMEKTKKFFS
+397 S
-411 NLFKKK
+411 
-417 DNNENNNK
+417 
-425 IEENTKKEDEKV
+425 
-437 ESNDNTNNTNKEPKK
+437 
-452 FDMEKTKKFF
+452 
-462 SNLFKKKDNNEESN
+462 
-476 KNEENTKKEDE
+476 
-487 KVESNDN
+487 SNDN
-494 NINSIE
+494 NLN
-500 KETKRFDFDK
+500 K
-510 TKKFFSN
+510 TEENKKN
-517 LFKKKDNNENNNK
+517 EIIVDNN
-530 IEEITNKEDEK
+530 KEVHK
-541 VESNDNN
+541 Q
-548 TITINKEPIKFE
+548 FE

-584 GSEDKVV
+584 GNENKVI

-607 FGWIMEKKG
+607 FGWIKEKKG

-631 LDVEFFYGQRDTTM
+631 LDVEFFYGQKDTLM
-645 QEITVKVDGED
+645 QEIKVKVDGKE
-656 VKVYAYIIK
+656 VNAYAYIIK
-665 EIFDNVKSE
+665 EIFDNVKNE
-674 ESEEKCEIEEYTL
+674 EGEDKCEIEEYTL
-687 EMQNEKFNSM
+687 EIQNEKFNSM

>member
-1 MSINFTPTPAN
+1 MSKNFTPTPAN

-53 YREAEAVLNFN
+53 YREAEAILNYN
-64 FFKNKGKK
+64 FYRNKNMKD
-72 EKFTKEDITILKSLE
+72 KFTKEDTKILKNLQ
-87 KKVDHYF
+87 KKVDYFF
-94 ETHEDLKNGAMFRL
+94 ETYDDLKNGAMFRL

-124 FALYEENLEKVAKEY
+124 MALYEENLEKVSKKLGKE
-139 GTDKTDINTKYVAI
+139 KTDLNTKYVAI

-197 VWDDSLCSNREFRAF
+197 KWDDSLCSDKEFRAF

-221 CQDERFACFKNMV
+221 CQDERFALFQDLV
-234 ENKDLY
+234 DNKDLY
-240 EKLINEYFKKAL
+240 EKLINDYFKTAL

-291 WDLNYDEMLHG
+291 WDINYDEMLHG
-302 SGKLT
+302 TGKLT
-307 IRDKVCENLEYFV
+307 VREKQCENLEYFV
-320 NEWETYQSKPS
+320 NEWITCQSKPS
-331 DPFDNYFKEVDSDNK
+331 DPFDNYFIED
-346 GVSIIDKTKNVFS
+346 
-359 NLFKKKSNNENNN
+359 
-372 KNEENTKKEEEK
+372 EEE
-384 VESNDNTNNTNKE
+384 E
-397 PKTFDMEKTKKFFS
+397 
-411 NLFKKK
+411 
-417 DNNENNNK
+417 
-425 IEENTKKEDEKV
+425 
-437 ESNDNTNNTNKEPKK
+437 
-452 FDMEKTKKFF
+452 
-462 SNLFKKKDNNEESN
+462 EESQLD
-476 KNEENTKKEDE
+476 K
-487 KVESNDN
+487 
-494 NINSIE
+494 IL
-500 KETKRFDFDK
+500 DK
-510 TKKFFSN
+510 TKKFFSSLN
-517 LFKKKDNNENNNK
+517 PKKLFGKKQ
-530 IEEITNKEDEK
+530 
-541 VESNDNN
+541 SNDISSN
-548 TITINKEPIKFE
+548 TSQIEKKEEEKIKKPFE

-579 YITYD
+579 YITYF
-584 GSEDKVV
+584 GSENKTL

-597 DHTIYVDKNG
+597 DHTIYIDKNG

-616 KKCYGEVIDVEYEDF
+616 KKCYGEIIDVEYEDF

-645 QEITVKVDGED
+645 QEITVKLDGKD
-656 VKVYAYIIK
+656 IIVYAYIIK
-665 EIFDNVKSE
+665 EIFENVKNTE
-674 ESEEKCEIEEYTL
+674 PDNICEIEEYTI

-708 HMSLD
+708 NMSLD

>member
-1 MSINFTPTPAN
+1 MSKNFTPTPAN

-53 YREAEAVLNFN
+53 YREAEAILNYN
-64 FFKNKGKK
+64 FYRNKNMKD
-72 EKFTKEDITILKSLE
+72 KFTKEDTKILKNLQ
-87 KKVDHYF
+87 KKVDYFF
-94 ETHEDLKNGAMFRL
+94 ETYDDLKNGAMFRL

-124 FALYEENLEKVAKEY
+124 MALYEENLEKVSKKLGKE
-139 GTDKTDINTKYVAI
+139 KTDVNTKYVAI

-197 VWDDSLCSNREFRAF
+197 KWDDSLCSDKEFRAF

-221 CQDERFACFKNMV
+221 CQDERFALFQDLV
-234 ENKDLY
+234 DNKDLY
-240 EKLINEYFKKAL
+240 EKLINDYFKTAL

-291 WDLNYDEMLHG
+291 WDINYDEMLHG
-302 SGKLT
+302 TGKLT
-307 IRDKVCENLEYFV
+307 VREKQCENLEYFV
-320 NEWETYQSKPS
+320 NEWITCQSKPS
-331 DPFDNYFKEVDSDNK
+331 DPFDNYFIED
-346 GVSIIDKTKNVFS
+346 
-359 NLFKKKSNNENNN
+359 
-372 KNEENTKKEEEK
+372 EEE
-384 VESNDNTNNTNKE
+384 E
-397 PKTFDMEKTKKFFS
+397 
-411 NLFKKK
+411 
-417 DNNENNNK
+417 
-425 IEENTKKEDEKV
+425 
-437 ESNDNTNNTNKEPKK
+437 
-452 FDMEKTKKFF
+452 
-462 SNLFKKKDNNEESN
+462 EESQLD
-476 KNEENTKKEDE
+476 K
-487 KVESNDN
+487 
-494 NINSIE
+494 IL
-500 KETKRFDFDK
+500 DK
-510 TKKFFSN
+510 TKKFFSSLN
-517 LFKKKDNNENNNK
+517 PKKLFGKKQ
-530 IEEITNKEDEK
+530 
-541 VESNDNN
+541 SNDISSN
-548 TITINKEPIKFE
+548 TSQVEKKEEEKITKPFE

-579 YITYD
+579 YITYF
-584 GSEDKVV
+584 GSENKTL

-616 KKCYGEVIDVEYEDF
+616 KKCYGEIIDVEYEDF

-645 QEITVKVDGED
+645 QEITVKLDGKD
-656 VKVYAYIIK
+656 IIVYAYIIK
-665 EIFDNVKSE
+665 EIFENVKNTE
-674 ESEEKCEIEEYTL
+674 PDNICEIEEYTI

-708 HMSLD
+708 NMSLD

>member
-64 FFKNKGKK
+64 YFKNKGKK
-72 EKFTKEDITILKSLE
+72 EKFTKEDIEILKNLE

-124 FALYEENLEKVAKEY
+124 YGLYEENIEKVAKEY

-161 VNNGKDV
+161 VNSGKDV

-221 CQDERFACFKNMV
+221 CQDERYACFKNMV

-240 EKLINEYFKKAL
+240 EKLVNEYFKKAL
-252 QPLMKIPNYIA
+252 QPLMKIPNYVA

-291 WDLNYDEMLHG
+291 WDLNYNEMLHG

-331 DPFDNYFKEVDSDNK
+331 DPFDNYFKEVEEEEEEEKEKEKEVDSGNK
-346 GVSIIDKTKNVFS
+346 GVSIID
-359 NLFKKKSNNENNN
+359 
-372 KNEENTKKEEEK
+372 
-384 VESNDNTNNTNKE
+384 
-397 PKTFDMEKTKKFFS
+397 
-411 NLFKKK
+411 
-417 DNNENNNK
+417 
-425 IEENTKKEDEKV
+425 
-437 ESNDNTNNTNKEPKK
+437 
-452 FDMEKTKKFF
+452 KTKKFF

-476 KNEENTKKEDE
+476 KNEENTKKEG
-487 KVESNDN
+487 
-494 NINSIE
+494 
-500 KETKRFDFDK
+500 
-510 TKKFFSN
+510 
-517 LFKKKDNNENNNK
+517 
-530 IEEITNKEDEK
+530 EK

-597 DHTIYVDKNG
+597 DHTTYVDKNG

-645 QEITVKVDGED
+645 QEITVKIDGED

-665 EIFDNVKSE
+665 EIFGNVKNE
-674 ESEEKCEIEEYTL
+674 EGEDKCEIEEYTL

-708 HMSLD
+708 NMSLD

>member
-1 MSINFTPTPAN
+1 MSKNFTPKPAN

-53 YREAEAVLNFN
+53 YREAEAIINYNLYRN
-64 FFKNKGKK
+64 KNQKD
-72 EKFTKEDITILKSLE
+72 KFTKEDTKILRNLQ

-94 ETHEDLKNGAMFRL
+94 ETYDDLKNGAMFRL

-124 FALYEENLEKVAKEY
+124 FSLYQQNLEKVSKKLNKPK
-139 GTDKTDINTKYVAI
+139 DDINTKYVSI

-197 VWDDSLCSNREFRAF
+197 KWDDSLCSDKEFRAF

-221 CQDERFACFKNMV
+221 CQDERFALFQDLV
-234 ENKDLY
+234 DNKDLY
-240 EKLINEYFKKAL
+240 EKLINDYFKTAL

-291 WDLNYDEMLHG
+291 WDINYDEMLHG
-302 SGKLT
+302 TGKLT
-307 IRDKVCENLEYFV
+307 VREKQCENLEYFV
-320 NEWETYQSKPS
+320 NEWITCQSKPS
-331 DPFDNYFKEVDSDNK
+331 DPFDNYFIED
-346 GVSIIDKTKNVFS
+346 
-359 NLFKKKSNNENNN
+359 
-372 KNEENTKKEEEK
+372 EEE
-384 VESNDNTNNTNKE
+384 
-397 PKTFDMEKTKKFFS
+397 
-411 NLFKKK
+411 
-417 DNNENNNK
+417 
-425 IEENTKKEDEKV
+425 
-437 ESNDNTNNTNKEPKK
+437 
-452 FDMEKTKKFF
+452 
-462 SNLFKKKDNNEESN
+462 EESQLD
-476 KNEENTKKEDE
+476 K
-487 KVESNDN
+487 
-494 NINSIE
+494 IL
-500 KETKRFDFDK
+500 DK
-510 TKKFFSN
+510 TKKFFSSLN
-517 LFKKKDNNENNNK
+517 PKKLFGKKQ
-530 IEEITNKEDEK
+530 
-541 VESNDNN
+541 SNDISSN
-548 TITINKEPIKFE
+548 TSQVEKKEEEKIKKPFE

-579 YITYD
+579 YITYF
-584 GSEDKVV
+584 GSENKTL

-616 KKCYGEVIDVEYEDF
+616 KKCYGEIIDVEYEDF

-645 QEITVKVDGED
+645 QEITVKLDGKD
-656 VKVYAYIIK
+656 IIVYAYIIK
-665 EIFDNVKSE
+665 EIFENVKNTE
-674 ESEEKCEIEEYTL
+674 PDNICEIEEYTI

-708 HMSLD
+708 NMSLD

>member
-1 MSINFTPTPAN
+1 MSKNFTPTPAN

-53 YREAEAVLNFN
+53 YREAEAILNYN
-64 FFKNKGKK
+64 FYRNKNMKD
-72 EKFTKEDITILKSLE
+72 KFTKEDTKILKNLQ
-87 KKVDHYF
+87 KKVDYFF
-94 ETHEDLKNGAMFRL
+94 ETYDDLKNGAMFRL

-124 FALYEENLEKVAKEY
+124 MALYEENLEKVSKKL
-139 GTDKTDINTKYVAI
+139 GKDKTDLNTKYVAI

-197 VWDDSLCSNREFRAF
+197 KWDDSLCSDKEFRAF

-221 CQDERFACFKNMV
+221 CQDERFALFQDLV
-234 ENKDLY
+234 DNKDLY
-240 EKLINEYFKKAL
+240 EKLINDYFKTAL

-291 WDLNYDEMLHG
+291 WDINYDEMLHG
-302 SGKLT
+302 TGKLT
-307 IRDKVCENLEYFV
+307 VREKQCENLEYFV
-320 NEWETYQSKPS
+320 NEWITCQSKPS
-331 DPFDNYFKEVDSDNK
+331 DPFDNYFIED
-346 GVSIIDKTKNVFS
+346 
-359 NLFKKKSNNENNN
+359 
-372 KNEENTKKEEEK
+372 EEE
-384 VESNDNTNNTNKE
+384 E
-397 PKTFDMEKTKKFFS
+397 
-411 NLFKKK
+411 
-417 DNNENNNK
+417 
-425 IEENTKKEDEKV
+425 
-437 ESNDNTNNTNKEPKK
+437 
-452 FDMEKTKKFF
+452 
-462 SNLFKKKDNNEESN
+462 EESQLD
-476 KNEENTKKEDE
+476 K
-487 KVESNDN
+487 
-494 NINSIE
+494 IL
-500 KETKRFDFDK
+500 DK
-510 TKKFFSN
+510 TKKFFSSLN
-517 LFKKKDNNENNNK
+517 PKKLFGKKQ
-530 IEEITNKEDEK
+530 
-541 VESNDNN
+541 SNDISSNSSQVEK
-548 TITINKEPIKFE
+548 KEEEKIKKPFE

-579 YITYD
+579 YITYF
-584 GSEDKVV
+584 GSENKTL

-616 KKCYGEVIDVEYEDF
+616 KKCYGEIIDVEYEDF

-645 QEITVKVDGED
+645 QEITVKLDGKD
-656 VKVYAYIIK
+656 IIVYAYIIK
-665 EIFDNVKSE
+665 EIFENVKNTE
-674 ESEEKCEIEEYTL
+674 PDNICEIEEYTI

-708 HMSLD
+708 NMSLD

>member
-1 MSINFTPTPAN
+1 MSKNFTPKPAN

-53 YREAEAVLNFN
+53 YREAEAIINYNLYRN
-64 FFKNKGKK
+64 KNQKD
-72 EKFTKEDITILKSLE
+72 KFTKEDTKILRNLQ

-94 ETHEDLKNGAMFRL
+94 ETYDDLKNGAMFRL

-124 FALYEENLEKVAKEY
+124 FSLYQQNLEKVSKKLNKPK
-139 GTDKTDINTKYVAI
+139 DDINTKYVSI

-197 VWDDSLCSNREFRAF
+197 KWDDSLCSDKEFRAF

-221 CQDERFACFKNMV
+221 CQDERFALFQDLV
-234 ENKDLY
+234 DNKDLY
-240 EKLINEYFKKAL
+240 EKLINDYFKKAL

-291 WDLNYDEMLHG
+291 WDLNYEEMLHG

-307 IRDKVCENLEYFV
+307 VRDKVCENLEYFV
-320 NEWETYQSKPS
+320 NEWETAQSKPS
-331 DPFDNYFKEVDSDNK
+331 DPFDNYFIEDEEKKDGN
-346 GVSIIDKTKNVFS
+346 IIDKAKNFFS
-359 NLFKKKSNNENNN
+359 HLNPMRLFSKKNNNDTNSNSNNINNNN
-372 KNEENTKKEEEK
+372 KTEEK
-384 VESNDNTNNTNKE
+384 TESE
-397 PKTFDMEKTKKFFS
+397 
-411 NLFKKK
+411 
-417 DNNENNNK
+417 
-425 IEENTKKEDEKV
+425 
-437 ESNDNTNNTNKEPKK
+437 
-452 FDMEKTKKFF
+452 
-462 SNLFKKKDNNEESN
+462 
-476 KNEENTKKEDE
+476 
-487 KVESNDN
+487 
-494 NINSIE
+494 NSIE
-500 KETKRFDFDK
+500 
-510 TKKFFSN
+510 
-517 LFKKKDNNENNNK
+517 
-530 IEEITNKEDEK
+530 NKEEK
-541 VESNDNN
+541 
-548 TITINKEPIKFE
+548 PFE

-584 GSEDKVV
+584 GSENKSL
-591 GKGVLE
+591 GKAVLE
-597 DHTIYVDKNG
+597 NHTIYVDKNG
-607 FGWIMEKKG
+607 FGWIMEKEG

-645 QEITVKVDGED
+645 KEITVKLDDKE

-665 EIFDNVKSE
+665 EIFDNVKNDE
-674 ESEEKCEIEEYTL
+674 GEEKCEIEEYTL

-708 HMSLD
+708 NMSLD

>member
-1 MSINFTPTPAN
+1 MSKNFTPKPAN

-53 YREAEAVLNFN
+53 YREAEAIINYNLYRN
-64 FFKNKGKK
+64 KNQKD
-72 EKFTKEDITILKSLE
+72 KFTKEDTKILRNLQ

-94 ETHEDLKNGAMFRL
+94 ETYDDLKNGAMFRL

-124 FALYEENLEKVAKEY
+124 FSLYQQNLEKVSKKLNKPK
-139 GTDKTDINTKYVAI
+139 DDINTKYVSI

-197 VWDDSLCSNREFRAF
+197 KWDDSLCSDKEFRAF

-221 CQDERFACFKNMV
+221 CQDERFALFQDLV
-234 ENKDLY
+234 DNKDLY
-240 EKLINEYFKKAL
+240 EKLINDYFKKAL

-291 WDLNYDEMLHG
+291 WDLNYEEMLHG

-307 IRDKVCENLEYFV
+307 VRDKVCENLEYFV
-320 NEWETYQSKPS
+320 NEWETAQSKPS
-331 DPFDNYFKEVDSDNK
+331 DPFDNYFIEDEEKKDEN
-346 GVSIIDKTKNVFS
+346 IIDKAKNFFS
-359 NLFKKKSNNENNN
+359 HLNPMKLFSKKNNNDTNNNSNNINNNN
-372 KNEENTKKEEEK
+372 KTEEK
-384 VESNDNTNNTNKE
+384 TESE
-397 PKTFDMEKTKKFFS
+397 
-411 NLFKKK
+411 
-417 DNNENNNK
+417 
-425 IEENTKKEDEKV
+425 
-437 ESNDNTNNTNKEPKK
+437 
-452 FDMEKTKKFF
+452 
-462 SNLFKKKDNNEESN
+462 
-476 KNEENTKKEDE
+476 
-487 KVESNDN
+487 
-494 NINSIE
+494 NSIE
-500 KETKRFDFDK
+500 
-510 TKKFFSN
+510 
-517 LFKKKDNNENNNK
+517 
-530 IEEITNKEDEK
+530 NKEEK
-541 VESNDNN
+541 
-548 TITINKEPIKFE
+548 PFE

-584 GSEDKVV
+584 GSEDKSL
-591 GKGVLE
+591 GKAVLE
-597 DHTIYVDKNG
+597 NHTIYVDKNG
-607 FGWIMEKKG
+607 FGWIMEKEG

-645 QEITVKVDGED
+645 KEITVKLDDKE

-665 EIFDNVKSE
+665 EIFDNVKNDE
-674 ESEEKCEIEEYTL
+674 GEEKCEIEEYTL

-708 HMSLD
+708 NMSLD

>member
-1 MSINFTPTPAN
+1 MSINYTPTPAN
-12 EHQRKANW
+12 SHQRKANW

-53 YREAEAVLNFN
+53 YREAEAIINFN
-64 FFKNKGKK
+64 YYKNKNMKD
-72 EKFTKEDITILKSLE
+72 KFTKEDTKILRNLQ

-94 ETHEDLKNGAMFRL
+94 ETYDDLKNGAMFRL

-124 FALYEENLEKVAKEY
+124 FALYQENLEKVSKKL
-139 GTDKTDINTKYVAI
+139 GKDKTDINTKYVAI

-161 VNNGKDV
+161 VCNGKDV

-197 VWDDSLCSNREFRAF
+197 KWDDSLCSDKEFRAF
-212 IQNNELKAI
+212 IQNNELKAV
-221 CQDERFACFKNMV
+221 CQDERFALFQDLV
-234 ENKDLY
+234 DNKDLY
-240 EKLINEYFKKAL
+240 EKLINDYFKKAL

-263 DFCIL
+263 DFAIL

-291 WDLNYDEMLHG
+291 WDINYEEMLHG
-302 SGKLT
+302 TGKLT
-307 IRDKVCENLEYFV
+307 VRDKVCSNLDYFV
-320 NEWETYQSKPS
+320 NEWETCQSKPS
-331 DPFDNYFKEVDSDNK
+331 DPFDNYFIED
-346 GVSIIDKTKNVFS
+346 
-359 NLFKKKSNNENNN
+359 E
-372 KNEENTKKEEEK
+372 EENKHDK
-384 VESNDNTNNTNKE
+384 
-397 PKTFDMEKTKKFFS
+397 
-411 NLFKKK
+411 L
-417 DNNENNNK
+417 
-425 IEENTKKEDEKV
+425 DEI
-437 ESNDNTNNTNKEPKK
+437 
-452 FDMEKTKKFF
+452 
-462 SNLFKKKDNNEESN
+462 L
-476 KNEENTKKEDE
+476 
-487 KVESNDN
+487 
-494 NINSIE
+494 
-500 KETKRFDFDK
+500 DK
-510 TKKFFSN
+510 TKKFFISLN
-517 LFKKKDNNENNNK
+517 PMKLFGKKENQEDSTNK
-530 IEEITNKEDEK
+530 IEEEKKEEVKEEEK
-541 VESNDNN
+541 K
-548 TITINKEPIKFE
+548 TKPFE

-584 GSEDKVV
+584 GSENKTL
-591 GKGVLE
+591 GKGLLE

-616 KKCYGEVIDVEYEDF
+616 KKCYGEIIDVEYEDF

-645 QEITVKVDGED
+645 QEITVKLDD
-656 VKVYAYIIK
+656 KDIKVYAYVIK
-665 EIFDNVKSE
+665 EIFDNVKNPE
-674 ESEEKCEIEEYTL
+674 GDDKCEIEEYTI
-687 EMQNEKFNSM
+687 EMENEKFNSM

-708 HMSLD
+708 NMSLD

>member
-1 MSINFTPTPAN
+1 MSKNFTPKPAN

-53 YREAEAVLNFN
+53 YREAEAIINYNLYRN
-64 FFKNKGKK
+64 KNQKD
-72 EKFTKEDITILKSLE
+72 KFTKEDTKILRNLQ

-94 ETHEDLKNGAMFRL
+94 ETYDDLKNGAMFRL

-124 FALYEENLEKVAKEY
+124 FSLYQQNLEKVSKKLNKPK
-139 GTDKTDINTKYVAI
+139 DDINTKYVSI

-197 VWDDSLCSNREFRAF
+197 KWDDSLCSDKEFRAF

-221 CQDERFACFKNMV
+221 CQDERFALFQDLV
-234 ENKDLY
+234 DNKDLY
-240 EKLINEYFKKAL
+240 EKLINDYFKKAL

-291 WDLNYDEMLHG
+291 WDLNYEEMLHG

-307 IRDKVCENLEYFV
+307 VRDKVCENLEYFV
-320 NEWETYQSKPS
+320 NEWETAQSKPS
-331 DPFDNYFKEVDSDNK
+331 DPFDNYFIEDEEKKDEN
-346 GVSIIDKTKNVFS
+346 IIDKAKNFFS
-359 NLFKKKSNNENNN
+359 HLNPMKLFSKKNNNDTNNNSNNINNNN
-372 KNEENTKKEEEK
+372 KTEEK
-384 VESNDNTNNTNKE
+384 TESE
-397 PKTFDMEKTKKFFS
+397 
-411 NLFKKK
+411 
-417 DNNENNNK
+417 
-425 IEENTKKEDEKV
+425 
-437 ESNDNTNNTNKEPKK
+437 
-452 FDMEKTKKFF
+452 
-462 SNLFKKKDNNEESN
+462 
-476 KNEENTKKEDE
+476 
-487 KVESNDN
+487 
-494 NINSIE
+494 NSIE
-500 KETKRFDFDK
+500 
-510 TKKFFSN
+510 
-517 LFKKKDNNENNNK
+517 
-530 IEEITNKEDEK
+530 NKEEK
-541 VESNDNN
+541 A
-548 TITINKEPIKFE
+548 FE

-584 GSEDKVV
+584 GSEDKSL
-591 GKGVLE
+591 GKAVLE
-597 DHTIYVDKNG
+597 NHTIYVDKNG
-607 FGWIMEKKG
+607 FGWIMEKEG

-645 QEITVKVDGED
+645 KEITVKLDDKEI
-656 VKVYAYIIK
+656 KVYAYIIK
-665 EIFDNVKSE
+665 EIFDNVKNDE
-674 ESEEKCEIEEYTL
+674 GEEKCEIEEYTL

-708 HMSLD
+708 KMSLD

>member
-31 DMDVWYPFLKSIT
+31 DMDVWYPFLKDIT

-53 YREAEAVLNFN
+53 YKEAEAVLNFN
-64 FFKNKGKK
+64 YFKNKNQNDR
-72 EKFTKEDITILKSLE
+72 FTKEDTKILRNLE
-87 KKVDHYF
+87 KKIDHYF
-94 ETHEDLKNGAMFRL
+94 QKYDDLKNGAMFRL

-124 FALYEENLEKVAKEY
+124 YDLYQQNLEKVSKKL

-161 VNNGKDV
+161 VNNGKEV

-197 VWDDSLCSNREFRAF
+197 KWDDSLCSDKEFRAF

-221 CQDERFACFKNMV
+221 CQDERFALFQDLV
-234 ENKDLY
+234 DNKDLY
-240 EKLINEYFKKAL
+240 EKLINDYFKKSL

-291 WDLNYDEMLHG
+291 WDINYEEMLHG
-302 SGKLT
+302 TGKLT
-307 IRDKVCENLEYFV
+307 VRDKVCDNLDYFV

-331 DPFDNYFKEVDSDNK
+331 DHFDDYFIEDDEDEDENEDNSLLDKAKKIFSYLNPMNYF
-346 GVSIIDKTKNVFS
+346 G
-359 NLFKKKSNNENNN
+359 
-372 KNEENTKKEEEK
+372 KKEIT
-384 VESNDNTNNTNKE
+384 DNANN
-397 PKTFDMEKTKKFFS
+397 S
-411 NLFKKK
+411 
-417 DNNENNNK
+417 
-425 IEENTKKEDEKV
+425 
-437 ESNDNTNNTNKEPKK
+437 
-452 FDMEKTKKFF
+452 
-462 SNLFKKKDNNEESN
+462 
-476 KNEENTKKEDE
+476 
-487 KVESNDN
+487 SNDN
-494 NINSIE
+494 NLN
-500 KETKRFDFDK
+500 K
-510 TKKFFSN
+510 TEENKKN
-517 LFKKKDNNENNNK
+517 EIIVDNN
-530 IEEITNKEDEK
+530 KEVHK
-541 VESNDNN
+541 Q
-548 TITINKEPIKFE
+548 FE

-584 GSEDKVV
+584 GNENKVI

-607 FGWIMEKKG
+607 FGWIKEKKG

-631 LDVEFFYGQRDTTM
+631 LDVEFFYGQKDTLM
-645 QEITVKVDGED
+645 QEIKVKVDGKE
-656 VKVYAYIIK
+656 VNAYAYIIK
-665 EIFDNVKSE
+665 EIFDNVKNE
-674 ESEEKCEIEEYTL
+674 EGEDKCEIEEYTL
-687 EMQNEKFNSM
+687 EIQNEKFNSM